1 MALRTYGLSGSG
13 MDVDQLVKDIM
24 SARREQHDKV
34 WQKKTQLEW
43 KKTDY
48 NTMYNSIQTFRNT
61 TAFNYRLSST
71 TNPKSVTTSAENI
84 VSATANS
91 DAANVSHNITVT
103 KLAQGAKA
111 TSTGKITAD
120 GNSKDSLFS
129 QFGIAGT
136 FDIVLSDR
144 SDGTGAK
151 TIQVD
156 TTKSIY
162 DFVSSI
168 NNSGLGIKA
177 TYDATLDRFNM
188 STTGSGANVAIDF
201 RGTTDPAGV
210 GFIRDN
216 LKLNVVDADNV
227 TLKANAGQNAEVN
240 IDGIDI
246 NQSGNTFTAFGVTY
260 RLKAEGTANINVSAD
275 NDKAITA
282 VKDFIEK
289 YNSVLESVNGELKE
303 AKNKNYMPL
312 TDAMKR
318 ELGESEITKWEDM
331 AKSGLLRNDS
341 TLQSLLYKLRNDV
354 STPVS
359 GIAGKYNSL
368 ASIGVTTG
376 DYTEGGKL
384 KINETKLKEALEADP
399 DIINKLLST
408 TGEDRNFQGV
418 AVRFYDTL
426 QLTLDSIK
434 ETAGIVGT
442 TKGDTESTLARQI
455 KDYEDSLRRSD
466 DRLRQMEE
474 RYYKQF
480 DAMEKALSNLSQ
492 QSSWLANMFT
502 PSK

>member
-1 MALRTYGLSGSG
+1 MSIRTYGLSGSG

-24 SARREQHDKV
+24 SARREQHDKL

-43 KKTDY
+43 KKADY

-71 TNPKSVTTSAENI
+71 TNPKSV
-84 VSATANS
+84 VSSSESIITATANS
-91 DAANVSHNITVT
+91 DAANVSHSVDVSQ
-103 KLAQGAKA
+103 LAQGAKA
-111 TSTGKITAD
+111 TSTAKITVGD
-120 GNSKDSLFS
+120 SKDTLVS
-129 QFGIAGT
+129 QFGLTAGT
-136 FDIVLSDR
+136 KFNIVLSDR

-151 TIQVD
+151 TIEVD
-156 TTKSIY
+156 ADKSIY

-188 STTGSGANVAIDF
+188 STTGSGADVAINF
-201 RGTTDPAGV
+201 TGTTDSIGV
-210 GFIRDN
+210 GFIQDK
-216 LKLNVVDADNV
+216 LKLNVFD
-227 TLKANAGQNAEVN
+227 AGQNAKVK
-240 IDGIDI
+240 IDGIDFE
-246 NQSGNTFTAFGVTY
+246 QSSNTFTAFGVTY
-260 RLKAEGTANINVSAD
+260 NLKSEGIANLNVSAD
-275 NDKAITA
+275 NDKAISA
-282 VKDFIEK
+282 VKDFVEK
-289 YNSVLESVNGELKE
+289 YNSLLESVEGELKE
-303 AKNKNYMPL
+303 AKNKSYMPL
-312 TDAMKR
+312 TDAMKSD
-318 ELGESEITKWEDM
+318 LSDSEITKWEDM

-341 TLQSLLYKLRNDV
+341 TLQSLLYKLRSDV

-376 DYTEGGKL
+376 NYTEGGKL
-384 KINETKLKEALEADP
+384 NINETKLKEALEADP
-399 DIINKLLST
+399 DIINKLFGS
-408 TGEDRNFQGV
+408 TGEDRNSQGV

-426 QLTLDSIK
+426 KLSLDSIK

-455 KDYEDSLRRSD
+455 KDYEDSLNRMN
-466 DRLRQMEE
+466 DRLSQMEE

-502 PSK
+502 PSN